1 MWFIFAI
8 LSCFV
13 LVFLSNYCVNIRF
26 LSENTASLGGYLLFE
41 WALAFLS
48 VVVGD
53 TGKGSVE
60 VYGEFNLSDKRE
72 QRKLAYSAERRKG
85 RIKFNQ
91 PNN

>member
-1 MWFIFAI
+1 M
-8 LSCFV
+8 
-13 LVFLSNYCVNIRF
+13 
-26 LSENTASLGGYLLFE
+26 LFE

-85 RIKFNQ
+85 RMKSNQ
-91 PNN
+91 ITKQLTHSVLYRIRGSGLR